1 MRVFY
6 PVFQVTELAA
16 GYRYTTLHKCCRCT
30 PEFASATNYPVEQSI
45 LILALFCL
53 DDGVRFTDHG
63 VEDQTGILSS
73 RKWLIG

>member
-1 MRVFY
+1 MG
-6 PVFQVTELAA
+6 VTKAPLYN
-16 GYRYTTLHKCCRCT
+16 GSFDPLTLHKCCRCT